1 MTLLELRGLL
11 GKQVRFRMGDV
22 RTGQDTVRQGILAQV
37 DNTNPLGMDVVRIYT
52 PQGWVTTLASTI
64 IEEVKP

>member
-1 MTLLELRGLL
+1 MQLRNLL

-22 RTGQDTVRQGILAQV
+22 RTGQDTIRKGILTQL

-52 PQGWVTTLASTI
+52 ADRGWVTTLASTV